1 VSKGFGRCFSPPI
14 DVFSDIFDSSQQR
27 RTCALELH
35 FSPFFDP
42 DQGRMIFVVDRQLN
56 VSRDVYLQIEKKCFQ
71 RSFSR
76 FPLFLKPS
84 APCVGFC
91 RPGKRRCEYSSE
103 LVFSFSFSFL
113 SKAERAWPRLLAF
126 SRRCC
131 RAPFSRP
138 GQRVHSDSA
147 CFGATA
153 YFSESRECVPA

>member
-1 VSKGFGRCFSPPI
+1 
-14 DVFSDIFDSSQQR
+14 
-27 RTCALELH
+27 
-35 FSPFFDP
+35 
-42 DQGRMIFVVDRQLN
+42 MIFLVDRQLN
-56 VSRDVYLQIEKKCFQ
+56 VSRDVHLQIEKKM
-71 RSFSR
+71 
-76 FPLFLKPS
+76 FPEIFLSLSIVFKTFCSLRRVLPS
-84 APCVGFC
+84 KSGVASTRASYF
-91 RPGKRRCEYSSE
+91 
-103 LVFSFSFSFL
+103 FSFSFSFL